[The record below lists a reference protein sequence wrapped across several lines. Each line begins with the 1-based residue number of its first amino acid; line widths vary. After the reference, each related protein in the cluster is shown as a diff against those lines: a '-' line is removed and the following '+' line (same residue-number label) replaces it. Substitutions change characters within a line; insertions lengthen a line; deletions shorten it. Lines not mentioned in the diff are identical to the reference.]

1 MWNRNRDFAT
11 FVIASLFLV
20 ASPGTTSRCAH
31 LQRTVYNCKFSRKN
45 VSTFPISHP
54 IEFQVKFNNLA
65 WFSEATNNPKA
76 IYPTDGAFTL
86 TQMFLI
92 GLNKSLM
99 GERLPGVCVGV
110 CVYVPCL
117 CCVCGCVCTHTS
129 THSHMLVRLT
139 MRELSGVHTRCAV
152 IKKKIFELTAKEPGT
167 HSAVA
172 PWSGE
177 GWTASSLLGLS
188 ARATGPRSHGEQ
200 QASSWWSRLMGRRR
214 PLIDWKQLCAE
225 PSTESQSNLPLLPC
239 SLAQSQPLF
248 FRAGEKYLFICSS
261 TSFSHPWPLLACDSV
276 SFKTWH
282 LSASQ
287 RKLTLQ
293 NTAWPHLLITHQTS
307 ESGVHL
313 SKLGVYCWFTEHVL
327 PSAWQPRGAAVLW
340 L

>member
-45 VSTFPISHP
+45 VHTFPISHP

-65 WFSEATNNPKA
+65 WLFEATNNPKA

-129 THSHMLVRLT
+129 IHSHMLVRLT

-152 IKKKIFELTAKEPGT
+152 IKKKIFELTAKDLAPTQQWHPEVEKGGRLVPYWDSVPG
-167 HSAVA
+167 
-172 PWSGE
+172 
-177 GWTASSLLGLS
+177 
-188 ARATGPRSHGEQ
+188 Q
-200 QASSWWSRLMGRRR
+200 QAHAPMVNS
-214 PLIDWKQLCAE
+214 KQA
-225 PSTESQSNLPLLPC
+225 
-239 SLAQSQPLF
+239 
-248 FRAGEKYLFICSS
+248 AGEAGWWDEDDL
-261 TSFSHPWPLLACDSV
+261 
-276 SFKTWH
+276 
-282 LSASQ
+282 
-287 RKLTLQ
+287 
-293 NTAWPHLLITHQTS
+293 
-307 ESGVHL
+307 
-313 SKLGVYCWFTEHVL
+313 
-327 PSAWQPRGAAVLW
+327 
-340 L
+340 